1 MWKKAFLYTRNIQA
15 INRAPLCDF
24 LVLLQTKPTENF
36 QENRR
41 TLGTCRKMH
50 GKHQKGHR
58 GGITR
63 AAQRCHNHWQNFQAS
78 KERGFERNRDWGRG
92 REGMGRWIEKWPEA
106 QHLKSWTPWQT
117 LWLMKLYIP
126 HSRLSFGHWDKFA
139 TILKSAA
146 LKTQTNTIPSNLKR
160 KQRHLS
166 IPACQRLAQHLSQAL
181 PNLLL
186 SQFHFKPFSRLKDG
200 ILQETIKHWT
210 RSTLKPCNENY
221 KRNSKYSGS
230 EDQIFPASPK
240 VNKLFLLRAAG
251 GEHRQPKIVIYF
263 SCKPFLTSRKPR
275 MEIKEVQPDPSD
287 FSSSPIYFKHHQLK
301 GQWWH

>member
-1 MWKKAFLYTRNIQA
+1 MQKDAWETPEGTQRWNHQSSSKMSQPLTKFSGIKRKGVWEEQRLRERKRRNGKMNWEVA
-15 INRAPLCDF
+15 WSPAPEELNSLTNPLADEVVHSSLSPLLRALGQICNHSEVSCPQNPNKYNSLC
-24 LVLLQTKPTENF
+24 
-36 QENRR
+36 
-41 TLGTCRKMH
+41 
-50 GKHQKGHR
+50 
-58 GGITR
+58 
-63 AAQRCHNHWQNFQAS
+63 
-78 KERGFERNRDWGRG
+78 
-92 REGMGRWIEKWPEA
+92 
-106 QHLKSWTPWQT
+106 
-117 LWLMKLYIP
+117 
-126 HSRLSFGHWDKFA
+126 
-139 TILKSAA
+139 
-146 LKTQTNTIPSNLKR
+146 NLKR

-186 SQFHFKPFSRLKDG
+186 SQFHFKPFSRLKDE